1 MVYSLTTKFLMS
13 STVTVF
19 NSQTN
24 YLFYVNYRHLFS
36 SLLFMNKYLQFFLVF
51 SFLFLITIFVVK
63 AQEVTTDFA
72 DENNELFSYVEPFQL
87 LNYDWEISP
96 IFSKPSTEENKEQV
110 IFQKYHHALEYF
122 YDDKGDFK
130 VWELTHHII
139 KINSENSLK
148 QYNKVFVPLQS
159 GEKLVSLKARS
170 IQADGKTTE
179 IDLSQIRKIEEN
191 GLFASSTRFP
201 IEGSQVGNDIEY
213 FYIIERSASLS
224 GHYMYPAN
232 VTLKNVSFELITPA
246 NILFTSKSYNGLPQA
261 KQQSDAMGRNLL
273 SVSVEKIHA
282 YSSKSSLGEG
292 NLMRLHYRFSHV
304 LADEKY
310 IDNSW
315 ETIANQLASVVYP
328 LSLKEENRR
337 INSIL
342 QELGAEKTSL
352 LPQEQKIKV
361 IEDYLK
367 NHIRIDENSSHDSY
381 SLLASLDNGMSD
393 SYGVLRLF
401 GAFFQNAEIDHR
413 LVGTS
418 NKKYFAFDENFPS
431 WDFIHAYLFYFPSL
445 KSYLMPTEISYRY
458 GYIPYSLINNKGIFV
473 KPPVILGDDIVAYSD
488 IRTINFV
495 PAQSHTNTS
504 YKVSFED
511 GLSTTKINLKRELT
525 GYAAIDYH
533 AYYYLSD
540 EPEKA
545 VAGRFDIRAEEKAI
559 PEHVDI
565 TTIENHYY
573 DAETI
578 RMDLFKVEGKISSNT
593 LVEQANET
601 YLFKLGSLLDAHP
614 KSYSQKGNIEK
625 GYPEDFKTIIEIEI
639 PEGYYIR
646 NFESLKKQIWNVEM
660 GQMLMHFK
668 TEAIIKNG
676 FLVVEVTEFY
686 RDAIQTKEQLAAFER
701 INSASISYSNAVVMF
716 QKMK

>member
-1 MVYSLTTKFLMS
+1 M
-13 STVTVF
+13 
-19 NSQTN
+19 
-24 YLFYVNYRHLFS
+24 H
-36 SLLFMNKYLQFFLVF
+36 KYLQF
-51 SFLFLITIFVVK
+51 SLFLSSLLIITFTFSVK
-63 AQEVTTDFA
+63 AQEAITAFSDE
-72 DENNELFSYVEPFQL
+72 ENNEIFPLEPFQL
-87 LNYDWEISP
+87 LNYDWEIAP
-96 IFSKPSTEENKEQV
+96 IPSQLNTEENKEEA
-110 IFQKYHHALEYF
+110 IFQKYHYALEYF
-122 YDDKGDFK
+122 YDENGDFR
-130 VWELTHHII
+130 VWELTHHIV
-139 KINSENSLK
+139 KINSENTLK

-159 GEKLVSLKARS
+159 GERLVSLKARS
-170 IQADGKTTE
+170 IQNDGKTIE

-191 GLFASSTRFP
+191 GFFASSTRFP
-201 IEGSQVGNDIEY
+201 IEGAQVGSDIEY
-213 FYIIERSASLS
+213 FYVIERSASLS

-232 VTLKNVSFELITPA
+232 VLLKNVSFELVTPT

-273 SVSVEKIHA
+273 SISANKIHTS
-282 YSSKSSLGEG
+282 SSKSILGEG

-310 IDNSW
+310 ADNSW
-315 ETIANQLASVVYP
+315 GNIANGLASVVYP
-328 LSLKEENRR
+328 LSLKDENRR

-342 QELGAEKTSL
+342 EELAANKTSL
-352 LPQEQKIKV
+352 LPQEQKIKA
-361 IEDYLK
+361 IEDYIK
-367 NHIRIDENSSHDSY
+367 NHIRIDENVSHDSY
-381 SLLASLDNGMSD
+381 SLLTSLETGMSD

-401 GAFFQNAEIDHR
+401 GAFFQNAGIDHR

-418 NKKYFAFDENFPS
+418 DKKYFAFDESFPS

-445 KSYLMPTEISYRY
+445 KSYLMPTEINYRY

-473 KPPVILGDDIVAYSD
+473 KPPVILGEDIVAYSD

-495 PAQSHTNTS
+495 PSQSHTNTH

-511 GLSTTKINLKRELT
+511 ELSTTKINLKRELT

-545 VAGRFDIRAEEKAI
+545 VASRFDIRAGEAI
-559 PEHVDI
+559 PERVDI

-573 DAETI
+573 DAETV

-601 YLFKLGSLLDAHP
+601 FLFKLGSLLDAHP
-614 KSYSQKGNIEK
+614 KSYTQKGNVEK
-625 GYPEDFKTIIEIEI
+625 GYPEEFKTVIEIEI

-646 NFESLKKQIWNVEM
+646 NFESLKKQVWNVEM

-676 FLVVEVTEFY
+676 VLTVEITEFY
-686 RDAIQTKEQLAAFER
+686 RDGIQTKEQLAAFER
-701 INSASISYSNAVVMF
+701 INSASINFSNAVVMI

>member
-1 MVYSLTTKFLMS
+1 
-13 STVTVF
+13 
-19 NSQTN
+19 
-24 YLFYVNYRHLFS
+24 
-36 SLLFMNKYLQFFLVF
+36 MNKYLQFPLLLFSLLLTF
-51 SFLFLITIFVVK
+51 SFSAK
-63 AQEVTTDFA
+63 AQELIANFSA
-72 DENNELFSYVEPFQL
+72 DENNEAFSYTEPFGL
-87 LNYDWEISP
+87 LNYDWETSP
-96 IFSKPSTEENKEQV
+96 LLSKLSTEESKEQAV
-110 IFQKYHHALEYF
+110 FQKYHYALEYF
-122 YDDKGDFK
+122 YDEKGDFK

-139 KINSENSLK
+139 KINSENALK

-159 GEKLVSLKARS
+159 DEKLVSLKARS
-170 IQADGKTTE
+170 IQIDGKTNE

-191 GLFASSTRFP
+191 GFFTSSTRFP
-201 IEGSQVGNDIEY
+201 IEGAEVGSEIEY
-213 FYIIERSASLS
+213 FYVIERSASLS
-224 GHYMYPAN
+224 GHYMYPAAIS
-232 VTLKNVSFELITPA
+232 LKNVSFELTTPA

-261 KQQSDAMGRNLL
+261 KQQSDAMGRNVI
-273 SVSVEKIHA
+273 SISIDKIHA
-282 YSSKSSLGEG
+282 SSSKSILGEG

-304 LADEKY
+304 LADKKY
-310 IDNSW
+310 ADNSW
-315 ETIANQLASVVYP
+315 EAIANQLASVVYP
-328 LSLKEENRR
+328 LTLKEETKR

-342 QELGAEKTSL
+342 QELNADKTSL
-352 LPQEQKIKV
+352 LPQEQKIKT
-361 IEDYLK
+361 IEDYIK
-367 NHIRIDENSSHDSY
+367 NHIRIDENSSYDSY

-418 NKKYFAFDENFPS
+418 DKKYFAFDENFPS
-431 WDFIHAYLFYFPSL
+431 WDFIHSYLFYFPSL

-473 KPPVILGDDIVAYSD
+473 KPPVILGENIIAYSD

-495 PAQSHTNTS
+495 PSQSHTNTH

-511 GLSTTKINLKRELT
+511 ELSTTKINLKRELT

-559 PEHVDI
+559 PERVDI

-573 DAETI
+573 DAQTV

-593 LVEQANET
+593 LVEQANQT

-614 KSYSQKGNIEK
+614 KSYFQKGNVEK
-625 GYPEDFKTIIEIEI
+625 GYPEEFKTTVEIEI

-646 NFESLKKQIWNVEM
+646 NFESLKKQVWNVEM

-668 TEAIIKNG
+668 TEAAIKNG
-676 FLVVEVTEFY
+676 VLIVEITEFY
-686 RDAIQTKEQLAAFER
+686 RDGIQTKEQLAAFER
-701 INSASISYSNAVVMF
+701 INAASVNFSNAVVML

>member
-1 MVYSLTTKFLMS
+1 MNK
-13 STVTVF
+13 
-19 NSQTN
+19 
-24 YLFYVNYRHLFS
+24 YLRFFFLFS
-36 SLLFMNKYLQFFLVF
+36 SL
-51 SFLFLITIFVVK
+51 FLIITFSVYVK
-63 AQEVTTDFA
+63 AQEVATEFSEN
-72 DENNELFSYVEPFQL
+72 ENNEIFPYTEPFQL
-87 LNYDWEISP
+87 LNYDWDISP
-96 IFSKPSTEENKEQV
+96 SAAKSSTDKNNEPTTFE
-110 IFQKYHHALEYF
+110 KYHYGLEYF
-122 YDDKGDFK
+122 YDEKGDFK
-130 VWELTHHII
+130 MWELTHHIV
-139 KINSENSLK
+139 KINSENALK
-148 QYNKVFVPLQS
+148 QYNKVFVSLQE

-170 IQADGKTTE
+170 IQTDGKTIE

-191 GLFASSTRFP
+191 GFFTSSTRFP
-201 IEGSQVGNDIEY
+201 IEGAQVGSNIEY
-213 FYIIERSASLS
+213 FYVIERSASLS

-232 VTLKNVSFELITPA
+232 VVLKNVSFELITPA

-273 SVSVEKIHA
+273 SISTDKINTV
-282 YSSKSSLGEG
+282 SSKSILGEG

-310 IDNSW
+310 ADNSW

-328 LSLKEENRR
+328 LSLKDENRR

-342 QELGAEKTSL
+342 EELNAQKTSL
-352 LPQEQKIKV
+352 LPQEQKIKA
-361 IEDYLK
+361 IEDYIK
-367 NHIRIDENSSHDSY
+367 NHIRIDENVSHDSY
-381 SLLASLDNGMSD
+381 SLLASLENGMSD

-401 GAFFQNAEIDHR
+401 GAFFQNAGIDHR

-418 NKKYFAFDENFPS
+418 DKKYFAFDENFPS

-473 KPPVILGDDIVAYSD
+473 KPPVILGEDIIAYSD
-488 IRTINFV
+488 IRTINFN
-495 PAQSHTNTS
+495 PSQSHTNTY

-511 GLSTTKINLKRELT
+511 ELNTTKINLKRELT
-525 GYAAIDYH
+525 GYSAIDYH

-545 VAGRFDIRAEEKAI
+545 VASRFDIRAGEHAI
-559 PEHVDI
+559 TERVDI
-565 TTIENHYY
+565 TTIENNYY
-573 DAETI
+573 DTETV

-614 KSYSQKGNIEK
+614 KSYSQKGNVEK
-625 GYPEDFKTIIEIEI
+625 GYPEEFKTIIEIQI

-646 NFESLKKQIWNVEM
+646 NFESLKKQVWNAEM

-668 TEAIIKNG
+668 TEANIKNG
-676 FLVVEVTEFY
+676 TLTVEVTEFY

-701 INSASISYSNAVVMF
+701 INSASVNFSNAVVML

>member
-1 MVYSLTTKFLMS
+1 
-13 STVTVF
+13 
-19 NSQTN
+19 
-24 YLFYVNYRHLFS
+24 
-36 SLLFMNKYLQFFLVF
+36 MNKYLRSFSLF
-51 SFLFLITIFVVK
+51 SFLFSFSVFTITFVFSAK
-63 AQEVTTDFA
+63 AQETTTRFS
-72 DENNELFSYVEPFQL
+72 DETNDIFPYAEPFQL

-96 IFSKPSTEENKEQV
+96 IVSKLGAEENKEQAV
-110 IFQKYHHALEYF
+110 FQKYHYALEYF
-122 YDDKGDFK
+122 YDEKGDFK
-130 VWELTHHII
+130 VWELTHHTI
-139 KINSENSLK
+139 KINSENTLK
-148 QYNKVFVPLQS
+148 QYNKVFVPLQN
-159 GEKLVSLKARS
+159 GERLVSLKARS
-170 IQADGKTTE
+170 IQTDGKTIE

-191 GLFASSTRFP
+191 GFFASSTRFP
-201 IEGSQVGNDIEY
+201 IEGAQIGSDIEY
-213 FYIIERSASLS
+213 FYVIERSASLS

-232 VTLKNVSFELITPA
+232 VLLKNVSFELITPA

-273 SVSVEKIHA
+273 SISADKIHTP
-282 YSSKSSLGEG
+282 SSKSVLGEG
-292 NLMRLHYRFSHV
+292 SLMRLHYRFSHV

-310 IDNSW
+310 ADNSW

-328 LSLKEENRR
+328 LSLKDENRR

-342 QELGAEKTSL
+342 EELGANKASF
-352 LPQEQKIKV
+352 LPQEKKIKA
-361 IEDYLK
+361 IEDYIK
-367 NHIRIDENSSHDSY
+367 NHIRIDENIAHDSY
-381 SLLASLDNGMSD
+381 SLLASLETGMSD

-401 GAFFQNAEIDHR
+401 GAFFQNADIDHR

-418 NKKYFAFDENFPS
+418 DKKYFAFDESFPS
-431 WDFIHAYLFYFPSL
+431 WDFIHSYLFYFPSL

-458 GYIPYSLINNKGIFV
+458 GYIPYSLINNKGIFI
-473 KPPVILGDDIVAYSD
+473 KPPIIIGEDIIAYSD

-495 PAQSHTNTS
+495 PSQSHTNTH

-511 GLSTTKINLKRELT
+511 ELSTTNISLKRELT
-525 GYAAIDYH
+525 GYSAIDYH

-545 VAGRFDIRAEEKAI
+545 VAGRFDIRVAEKAI
-559 PEHVDI
+559 PERVDI
-565 TTIENHYY
+565 TTIENNYY
-573 DAETI
+573 DAETV

-614 KSYSQKGNIEK
+614 KSYAQKGNVEK
-625 GYPEDFKTIIEIEI
+625 GYPEEFKTTIEIEI

-646 NFESLKKQIWNVEM
+646 NFETLKKQVWNVEL
-660 GQMLMHFK
+660 GQMIMHFK

-676 FLVVEVTEFY
+676 VLVVEVTEFY
-686 RDAIQTKEQLAAFER
+686 RDGIQTKEQLAAFER
-701 INSASISYSNAVVMF
+701 INSASINFSNAVVMI

>member
-1 MVYSLTTKFLMS
+1 
-13 STVTVF
+13 
-19 NSQTN
+19 
-24 YLFYVNYRHLFS
+24 
-36 SLLFMNKYLQFFLVF
+36 MNKYLRFPSLF
-51 SFLFLITIFVVK
+51 SLLILSITFTFSVK
-63 AQEVTTDFA
+63 AQETTGFSD
-72 DENNELFSYVEPFQL
+72 DENNDIFPYEEPFQL
-87 LNYDWEISP
+87 FNYDWEISP
-96 IFSKPSTEENKEQV
+96 IPSKLSVEENKEQA
-110 IFQKYHHALEYF
+110 IFQKYHYALEYF
-122 YDDKGDFK
+122 YDEKGDFK
-130 VWELTHHII
+130 VWELTHHIV
-139 KINSENSLK
+139 KINSENTLK
-148 QYNKVFVPLQS
+148 QYNKVFVPLQN
-159 GEKLVSLKARS
+159 GEKLVTLKARS
-170 IQADGKTTE
+170 IQTDGKITE
-179 IDLSQIRKIEEN
+179 IDLSQIRQIEEN
-191 GLFASSTRFP
+191 GFFASSTRFP
-201 IEGSQVGNDIEY
+201 IEGAQVGSDIEY
-213 FYIIERSASLS
+213 FYVIEHSASLS

-232 VTLKNVSFELITPA
+232 ILLKNVSFELITPA
-246 NILFTSKSYNGLPQA
+246 NILFASKSYNGLPQA

-273 SVSVEKIHA
+273 SISADKIHA
-282 YSSKSSLGEG
+282 SSSKSILGEG

-310 IDNSW
+310 ADNSW
-315 ETIANQLASVVYP
+315 QNIANQLASVVYP
-328 LSLKEENRR
+328 LNLKDENRR

-342 QELGAEKTSL
+342 QELSADKASL
-352 LPQEQKIKV
+352 QPQEQKIKA
-361 IEDYLK
+361 IEDYIK
-367 NHIRIDENSSHDSY
+367 NHIRIDENISHDSY
-381 SLLASLDNGMSD
+381 SLLASLETGMSD

-401 GAFFQNAEIDHR
+401 AAFFQNAGIDHR

-418 NKKYFAFDENFPS
+418 DKKYFSFDENFPS

-473 KPPVILGDDIVAYSD
+473 KPPVILGEDIVAYSD

-495 PAQSHTNTS
+495 PSQSHTNTY

-511 GLSTTKINLKRELT
+511 ELSTTKINLKRELT
-525 GYAAIDYH
+525 GYSAIDYH

-545 VAGRFDIRAEEKAI
+545 VAGRFDIRAGEQAI
-559 PEHVDI
+559 PERVDI
-565 TTIENHYY
+565 TTIESHYY
-573 DAETI
+573 DTETI

-614 KSYSQKGNIEK
+614 KSYTQKGNVEK
-625 GYPEDFKTIIEIEI
+625 GYPEEFKTIIEIEI

-646 NFESLKKQIWNVEM
+646 NFEALKKQIWNVEM

-676 FLVVEVTEFY
+676 VLTVEITEFY
-686 RDAIQTKEQLAAFER
+686 RDGVQTKEQLAAFER
-701 INSASISYSNAVVMF
+701 INSASVNFSNAVVMI

>member
-1 MVYSLTTKFLMS
+1 MNK
-13 STVTVF
+13 
-19 NSQTN
+19 
-24 YLFYVNYRHLFS
+24 YLRFPLLFS
-36 SLLFMNKYLQFFLVF
+36 SLLLIITFAF
-51 SFLFLITIFVVK
+51 SVK
-63 AQEVTTDFA
+63 AQEVATHFSVDKN
-72 DENNELFSYVEPFQL
+72 DEVFPYAEPFQL

-96 IFSKPSTEENKEQV
+96 IPSKLSTEEDKEQAV
-110 IFQKYHHALEYF
+110 FQKYHYALEYF
-122 YDDKGDFK
+122 YDEKGDFK
-130 VWELTHHII
+130 VWELTHHIV
-139 KINSENSLK
+139 KINSENTLK
-148 QYNKVFVPLQS
+148 QYNKVFVPLQN

-170 IQADGKTTE
+170 IHTDGKTIE
-179 IDLSQIRKIEEN
+179 IDLAQIRKIEEN
-191 GLFASSTRFP
+191 GFFASSTRFP
-201 IEGSQVGNDIEY
+201 IEGAQVGSDIEY
-213 FYIIERSASLS
+213 FYVIERSASLS

-232 VTLKNVSFELITPA
+232 ILLKNVSFELITPA
-246 NILFTSKSYNGLPQA
+246 NILFVSKSYNGLPQA

-273 SVSVEKIHA
+273 SISADKIHTS
-282 YSSKSSLGEG
+282 SSKSILGEG

-310 IDNSW
+310 ADNSW
-315 ETIANQLASVVYP
+315 ENIANQLASVVYP
-328 LSLKEENRR
+328 LSLKDENRR

-342 QELGAEKTSL
+342 QELHADKTSL
-352 LPQEQKIKV
+352 LPQEQKIKA
-361 IEDYLK
+361 IEDYIK
-367 NHIRIDENSSHDSY
+367 NNIRIDENINHDSY
-381 SLLASLDNGMSD
+381 SLLTSLETGMSD

-418 NKKYFAFDENFPS
+418 DKKYFSFDESFPS

-445 KSYLMPTEISYRY
+445 KSYLMPTEVSYRY

-473 KPPVILGDDIVAYSD
+473 KPPVIIGEDIVAYSD

-495 PAQSHTNTS
+495 PSQSHTNTN

-511 GLSTTKINLKRELT
+511 DLSTTKINLKRELT

-545 VAGRFDIRAEEKAI
+545 VAGRFDIRAAEQAI
-559 PEHVDI
+559 PERVDI

-573 DAETI
+573 DAETV

-614 KSYSQKGNIEK
+614 KSYTQKGNVEK
-625 GYPEDFKTIIEIEI
+625 GYPEEFKTIIEIEI

-646 NFESLKKQIWNVEM
+646 NFEALKKQVWNVEM

-668 TEAIIKNG
+668 TEAILKNG
-676 FLVVEVTEFY
+676 ILTVEITEFY
-686 RDAIQTKEQLAAFER
+686 RDGIQTKEQLAAFER
-701 INSASISYSNAVVMF
+701 INSASVNFSNAVVMI

>member
-1 MVYSLTTKFLMS
+1 MNK
-13 STVTVF
+13 
-19 NSQTN
+19 
-24 YLFYVNYRHLFS
+24 YLRFPLLFS
-36 SLLFMNKYLQFFLVF
+36 SLLLSITFAF
-51 SFLFLITIFVVK
+51 SVK
-63 AQEVTTDFA
+63 AQEVTTDFVA
-72 DENNELFSYVEPFQL
+72 NQNNDIFPYTEPFQL

-96 IFSKPSTEENKEQV
+96 APSKLSAEESKEQAV
-110 IFQKYHHALEYF
+110 FQKYHYALEYF
-122 YDDKGDFK
+122 YDEKGDFR
-130 VWELTHHII
+130 VWELTHHTVR
-139 KINSENSLK
+139 INSENALK
-148 QYNKVFVPLQS
+148 QYNKVFVPLQAD
-159 GEKLVSLKARS
+159 ERLISLKARS
-170 IQADGKTTE
+170 IHANGKVIE

-191 GLFASSTRFP
+191 GFFTSSTRFP
-201 IEGSQVGNDIEY
+201 IEGAQIGSDIEY
-213 FYIIERSASLS
+213 FYVIERSASLS

-232 VTLKNVSFELITPA
+232 ITLKNVSFELVTPT
-246 NILFTSKSYNGLPQA
+246 NILFTSKSYNGLSQA

-273 SVSVEKIHA
+273 SLSVDKIHA
-282 YSSKSSLGEG
+282 SSSKSILGEG

-310 IDNSW
+310 ADNSW
-315 ETIANQLASVVYP
+315 TDIANGLASVVYP
-328 LSLKEENRR
+328 LSLKDENRR

-342 QELGAEKTSL
+342 QEINADKSSL
-352 LPQEQKIKV
+352 LPQEQKIKA
-361 IEDYLK
+361 IEDYIK
-367 NHIRIDENSSHDSY
+367 NHIRIDENISHDSY
-381 SLLASLDNGMSD
+381 SLLTSLETGMSD

-418 NKKYFAFDENFPS
+418 DKKFFAFDENFPS

-458 GYIPYSLINNKGIFV
+458 GYIPYSLINNKGIFI
-473 KPPVILGDDIVAYSD
+473 KPPVLLGEDIIAYSD

-495 PAQSHTNTS
+495 PVQSHTNTY

-511 GLSTTKINLKRELT
+511 ELSTTKINLKRELT

-545 VAGRFDIRAEEKAI
+545 VAGRFDIRAGEQAV
-559 PEHVDI
+559 PERVDI
-565 TTIENHYY
+565 TTIESNY
-573 DAETI
+573 DTEMVH
-578 RMDLFKVEGKISSNT
+578 MDLFKVEGKISSNT
-593 LVEQANET
+593 LVEQASET

-614 KSYSQKGNIEK
+614 KSYAQKGNVEK
-625 GYPEDFKTIIEIEI
+625 GYPEEFKTSIEIEI

-646 NFESLKKQIWNVEM
+646 NFESLKKQVWNVEM

-668 TEAIIKNG
+668 TEATIKNG
-676 FLVVEVTEFY
+676 ILTVEITEFY
-686 RDAIQTKEQLAAFER
+686 RDGIQTKEQLAAFER
-701 INSASISYSNAVVMF
+701 INSASVNFSNAVVMI